1 MSAAEER
8 RARAY
13 ALIGGQ
19 AQSTDEPP
27 DVAELLRRVCGA
39 AVLALPAS
47 GAGVSVMTG
56 GGRLGFAAA
65 SDVSSEQLEDLQ
77 FTLGEGPCIDAYAT
91 RRPVLVPDLT
101 DAVTRRWPMYIPAV
115 HERGV
120 RAVFAFPLQVG
131 AGRLGVLDVFRER
144 SGQLTEEELAQ
155 ALTFAEIAVMMV
167 LDGQERAPSGGAPA
181 GLDNAQGF
189 LEISQAQGMIMVQLG
204 VTITEAL
211 VRLRAYAYAE
221 GRTVADVARDVVAR
235 RIQFDRTET

>member
-1 MSAAEER
+1 VSAADER

-19 AQSTDEPP
+19 PRTTDEPAN
-27 DVAELLRRVCGA
+27 VAELLRRVCGA

-56 GGRLGFAAA
+56 EGRLGFAAA

-101 DAVTRRWPMYIPAV
+101 DAVIRRWPMYVPAV

-131 AGRLGVLDVFRER
+131 AGRLGVLDVFRDR

-235 RIQFDRTET
+235 RIQFDRTES